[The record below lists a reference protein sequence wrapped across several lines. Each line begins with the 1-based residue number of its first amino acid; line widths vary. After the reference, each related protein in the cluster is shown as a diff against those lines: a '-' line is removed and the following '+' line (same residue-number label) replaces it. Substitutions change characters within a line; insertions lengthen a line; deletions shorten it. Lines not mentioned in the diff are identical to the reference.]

1 MYMYSM
7 NFPVMRKKD
16 IINAIKNEQRKM
28 NPTNLISILDA
39 PASREFSISSFTTE
53 LTEVITCELAISR
66 IVDEGKRFIAF

>member
-1 MYMYSM
+1 MYNMD
-7 NFPVMRKKD
+7 FPVMRKKY
-16 IINAIKNEQRKM
+16 IINAIKNEPKKR
-28 NPTNLISILDA
+28 NFTSLISMLDA

>member
-1 MYMYSM
+1 MSQ
-7 NFPVMRKKD
+7 KKR
-16 IINAIKNEQRKM
+16 NL
-28 NPTNLISILDA
+28 TSLISMLDA

>member
-1 MYMYSM
+1 MYNMD
-7 NFPVMRKKD
+7 FPVMRKKY
-16 IINAIKNEQRKM
+16 IINATKNEPKKR
-28 NPTNLISILDA
+28 NLTSLISMLDA

>member
-1 MYMYSM
+1 MSQ
-7 NFPVMRKKD
+7 KKG
-16 IINAIKNEQRKM
+16 
-28 NPTNLISILDA
+28 NPTSLISMLDA

>member
-1 MYMYSM
+1 MYNMD
-7 NFPVMRKKD
+7 FPVMRKKY
-16 IINAIKNEQRKM
+16 IINAIKNL
-28 NPTNLISILDA
+28 TSLISMLDA

>member
-1 MYMYSM
+1 MYNMD
-7 NFPVMRKKD
+7 FPVMRKKD
-16 IINAIKNEQRKM
+16 IINAIKKEQKKRI
-28 NPTNLISILDA
+28 PTSLISMLDA

>member
-1 MYMYSM
+1 
-7 NFPVMRKKD
+7 
-16 IINAIKNEQRKM
+16 M